1 MNYLLLLT
9 ALTLSTIAAFYAISG
24 LVAIFAAAVVPI
36 IVMGSSLEVAKLI
49 VASWMYR
56 NWKQVPL
63 LMKSYF
69 TFALIVLMCL
79 TSMGIFGFL
88 SKAHLDQALPTGDV
102 ASQIEIIDYQ
112 IDTERQMIEANKS
125 LIAQMDAV
133 VNNKMNQE
141 GRTLVKKGVKD
152 DSLFSDGER
161 KEFLEKED
169 VAERA
174 LQIRRSQAKDRARLI
189 KEIET
194 SQAKILDLQKE
205 KAPINAQLRTLEAEV
220 GPIKYVAALIYGDN
234 PDKNLLERAVRWVI
248 IMIVVVFDP
257 LAVLMVIAANW
268 SLYRGKPT
276 RVARVEEE
284 EVVEEVPPPAKKFVN
299 PSQHLKNSK
308 KR

>member
-1 MNYLLLLT
+1 MNYLLLVT

-69 TFALIVLMCL
+69 TFALIILMCL

-141 GRTLVKKGVKD
+141 GRTLVKKGIKEE
-152 DSLFSDGER
+152 SLFSDGER

-189 KEIET
+189 KEIEA

-205 KAPINAQLRTLEAEV
+205 KAPINAELRTLEAEV

-268 SLYRGKPT
+268 SLYRGRPT
-276 RVARVEEE
+276 RVKRVEE
-284 EVVEEVPPPAKKFVN
+284 EVVEEVPQPAKKFVN
-299 PSQHLKNSK
+299 PNQHLKNQ

>member
-284 EVVEEVPPPAKKFVN
+284 EVVEEVPPPEKKFVN

>member
-1 MNYLLLLT
+1 MNYLLLVT

-69 TFALIVLMCL
+69 TFALIILMCL

-141 GRTLVKKGVKD
+141 GRTLVKKGIKEE
-152 DSLFSDGER
+152 SLFSDGER

-189 KEIET
+189 KEIEA

-205 KAPINAQLRTLEAEV
+205 KAPINAELRSLEAEV

-268 SLYRGKPT
+268 SLYRGRPT
-276 RVARVEEE
+276 RVERVEE
-284 EVVEEVPPPAKKFVN
+284 EVVEEVPQPAKKFVN
-299 PSQHLKNSK
+299 PSQHLKNSQ